1 VPLHERFHGACSAL
15 HIAECAYTGLR
26 DSVLTSAFHTGMT
39 TGVDIPELRK
49 GRDGKCCA
57 PPGAQSLIPIP
68 SISKQMT
75 RLDPLALTRDSS
87 VDVVERKVEGQLGEH
102 NSTGVYSNN
111 CIVIIFCLHIFS

>member
-1 VPLHERFHGACSAL
+1 MA
-15 HIAECAYTGLR
+15 
-26 DSVLTSAFHTGMT
+26 
-39 TGVDIPELRK
+39 TGVAIPELEK

-87 VDVVERKVEGQLGEH
+87 VNVVERKVEGPLGEQIWH
-102 NSTGVYSNN
+102 GALEEVLQSVAWS
-111 CIVIIFCLHIFS
+111 V